1 MEYIAYKRFKGKG
14 IDGSFNLPF
23 GTVVYADGR
32 FLRTKDGRLICAVT
46 SENAWEHFRENT
58 PEGEWRQRM
67 LLELYRFYESGKGD
81 AEALQRL
88 VPDGMQNRYWK
99 NILRTMPTGK
109 LSEHYS
115 QTVGKKK

>member
-23 GTVVYADGR
+23 GTIVYTDGR

-58 PEGEWRQRM
+58 VEGEWRQKM
-67 LLELYRFYESGKGD
+67 LTELYRFYGSGKGD
-81 AEALQRL
+81 TQALSEMAG
-88 VPDGMQNRYWK
+88 DGMQNRYWK
-99 NILRTMPTGK
+99 NILRTLPTK
-109 LSEHYS
+109 ELSKHYS
-115 QTVGKKK
+115 QTVGKTK

>member
-58 PEGEWRQRM
+58 PEGEWRQKM
-67 LLELYRFYESGKGD
+67 LTKLYSFYESGKGST
-81 AEALQRL
+81 ESLSSF
-88 VPDGMQNRYWK
+88 VKDGMQNRYWK
-99 NILRTMPTGK
+99 NILRTMPTNV
-109 LSEHYS
+109 LFEHYS
-115 QTVGKKK
+115 NVIGK

>member
-14 IDGSFNLPF
+14 IDGIFNLPF
-23 GTVVYADGR
+23 GTIVYTDGQ
-32 FLRTKDGRLICAVT
+32 FLRAKDGRMICAVT

-99 NILRTMPTGK
+99 NILRTMPTK
-109 LSEHYS
+109 ELSKHYS
-115 QTVGKKK
+115 QTVGKTK